1 MGNLR
6 VVVVDDSQA
15 ARAILTSRLEKAGYA
30 VTAVADAYAGAD
42 LVLQALPD
50 AVVTD
55 LWMPGMS
62 GLQLCRLLRSD
73 AATAHVP
80 VVLLTASDDRKARFW
95 AGHAGAAAFVS
106 KDRIEDLLSALATI
120 AADANPIPVVSA
132 RNLGKGSVQD
142 RLSLLLDAALYDA
155 VIEAEV
161 RALASAGDFERLFVG
176 LSLFVSQLATYRW
189 LALATTDGRMAM
201 HCHPRTR
208 VSAEREARLALE
220 CPNASMYAYE
230 DPLAADERLAAAP
243 SVRTIHFGTEPLGK
257 IAFGARGRGLST
269 EDDRLVGILAQQLGG
284 PIRMATLVEESRR
297 LAATDTLTGLMNRRA
312 FSEAVLREIATADRY
327 QFPISLLMLDVDHFK
342 KVNDTHG
349 HGAGDAVLVALAA
362 VLGTLGRK
370 SDYVARWG
378 GEEFVVS
385 LSHTGQ
391 EGARIVSER
400 LRKMIS
406 EAKITIPDGPS
417 LSVTAS
423 IGVALHRP
431 KETLDELVARADAAM
446 YAAKTGGRNRVE
458 LAL

>member
-1 MGNLR
+1 MGIPR

-42 LVLQALPD
+42 LVLQTMPD

-73 AATAHVP
+73 SATAHVP

-106 KDRIEDLLSALATI
+106 KERIEDLLEALAAI
-120 AADANPIPVVSA
+120 AAEANPIPVIST
-132 RNLGKGSVQD
+132 RNLGRGSVQD
-142 RLSLLLDAALYDA
+142 RLSMLLDAALYDS

-176 LSLFVSQLATYRW
+176 LAHFVSQLATYRW
-189 LALATTDGRMAM
+189 LAVATTDGRMAM
-201 HCHPRTR
+201 HCNPQARAG
-208 VSAEREARLALE
+208 AEREARLALE
-220 CPNASMYAYE
+220 CPNAHVFAYE
-230 DPLAADERLAAAP
+230 DTLATDERLAAAP
-243 SVRTIHFGTEPLGK
+243 SIRPIQFGQIPLGK
-257 IAFGARGRGLST
+257 IALGARGRGLST
-269 EDDRLVGILAQQLGG
+269 EDERLLGLLATQLGG
-284 PIRMATLVEESRR
+284 PLRMAALVEESRR

-327 QFPISLLMLDVDHFK
+327 EFPISLLMLDVDHFK
-342 KVNDTHG
+342 KVNDTYG
-349 HGAGDAVLVALAA
+349 HAAGDAVLVALAN

-378 GEEFVVS
+378 GEEFVVT

-391 EGARIVSER
+391 DGARIVSER
-400 LRKMIS
+400 LRRMIS
-406 EAKITIPDGPS
+406 ETQIAIPDGAP

-423 IGVALHRP
+423 IGVAMHRS
-431 KETLDELVARADAAM
+431 KETLDELIARADAAM
-446 YAAKTGGRNRVE
+446 YAAKTNGRDRVE
-458 LAL
+458 VAS